1 MMISTRGR
9 YALRVMVDLAERD
22 TEEYVA
28 LREIAESQDIS
39 EKYLEAIVKRLVRE
53 GLIRGTRG
61 KGGGY
66 KLSKKP
72 NQYTVGSILK
82 AADESLAPVA
92 CLETE
97 KNSCER
103 ADICKVLPM
112 WEKLNVMID
121 IFFEGITLD
130 MLV

>member
-9 YALRVMVDLAERD
+9 YALRVMVDLAERKTD
-22 TEEYVA
+22 EYVA
-28 LREIAESQDIS
+28 LREIAESQGIS

-53 GLIRGTRG
+53 GLIRGIRG

-66 KLSKKP
+66 RLSRAP
-72 NQYTVGSILK
+72 GEYTVGSILK

-97 KNSCER
+97 ENLCER
-103 ADICKVLPM
+103 AEGCKVLPM
-112 WEKLNVMID
+112 WEKLYGLID
-121 IFFEGITLD
+121 DFFEGITLD
-130 MLV
+130 MLM